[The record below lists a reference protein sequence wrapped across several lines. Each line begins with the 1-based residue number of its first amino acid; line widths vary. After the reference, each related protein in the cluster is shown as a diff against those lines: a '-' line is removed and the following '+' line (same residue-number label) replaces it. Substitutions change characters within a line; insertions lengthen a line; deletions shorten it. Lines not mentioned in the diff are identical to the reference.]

1 MSDLEIFYISK
12 KSTMMQRGKT
22 PRGEYATIKIPFPSQ
37 YFLRSSWGKHG
48 CTSTWLT
55 VGTTL
60 TWGSKISKVLI
71 EKLDT
76 PMDLTFPVSS
86 NFSISLYVSMNVGDS
101 CGLSTW
107 EKDAFPTVSDLSM
120 RQKLSETTLPVWSER
135 QTYDRPLRPVH

>member
-1 MSDLEIFYISK
+1 MSDLENLTLVKKK
-12 KSTMMQRGKT
+12 KSTMMQRGET
-22 PRGEYATIKIPFPSQ
+22 PRGEYATIKIPFSSQ

-86 NFSISLYVSMNVGDS
+86 NFSISLYVSMNVGGS
-101 CGLSTW
+101 CGLSTR
-107 EKDAFPTVSDLSM
+107 EKDAFPTVFDLSM
-120 RQKLSETTLPVWSER
+120 RRELSEVALPV
-135 QTYDRPLRPVH
+135 